1 MNLLLW
7 DVWVLVFRG
16 RKKNKDFFV
25 FPQCLKEKKKPGI
38 RSTHKHP
45 TCLGLIEEGNSI
57 QFVQSNIY
65 NFETLIK
72 WLAKRT
78 HKISVPRDPPRTGA
92 AHQRPCF
99 EYGPC
104 GFCFTRVPLRKPC
117 GNSDFLCEGWLK
129 KPSLNFFILIRN
141 WHRVLTQWKKCC
153 FPVPGTQ
160 RHPFP
165 LCLAQVRAG

>member
-1 MNLLLW
+1 MLK
-7 DVWVLVFRG
+7 
-16 RKKNKDFFV
+16 RKK
-25 FPQCLKEKKKPGI
+25 KKKSGI
-38 RSTHKHP
+38 RNTHKHP

-57 QFVQSNIY
+57 QFVWSNIY

-72 WLAKRT
+72 WLAKHT
-78 HKISVPRDPPRTGA
+78 HKISVPRDPPSTGA

-104 GFCFTRVPLRKPC
+104 GFCFTRVALRKPC
-117 GNSDFLCEGWLK
+117 GNSDFLCEGWPK

-141 WHRVLTQWKKCC
+141 WHRVLTQWNMLLSCVER
-153 FPVPGTQ
+153 VPGTQ

-165 LCLAQVRAG
+165 LSLAQGRAG